1 MISPL
6 KFDKRLT
13 THLIQRGELKSEE
26 LNAHLST
33 LSDLVNKAQS
43 ARREPEVEAQ
53 AEVTEGD
60 AKETEGAEP

>member
-26 LNAHLST
+26 LTAHLQGLAD
-33 LSDLVNKAQS
+33 LSDKAES
-43 ARREPEVEAQ
+43 ALRGQEAEDQPEEAQQGEEPEA
-53 AEVTEGD
+53 
-60 AKETEGAEP
+60 

>member
-26 LNAHLST
+26 LNAHLQGLED
-33 LSDLVNKAQS
+33 LSDKAES
-43 ARREPEVEAQ
+43 ALRAQETEAQPEGDQQGEEPEA
-53 AEVTEGD
+53 
-60 AKETEGAEP
+60 